1 MDAVRAILDTNILIG
16 GSFTAPAGVTE
27 IAVTSISYAELRFGI
42 AAVSAQP
49 ELRIERQL
57 RLDAITESFGE
68 GLPFDDRAALSY
80 GYITEL
86 VLGADRSP
94 RGRIPDLM
102 IAAIALTHGA
112 TLITRDHK
120 DFAGLER
127 VLNIVRL

>member
-1 MDAVRAILDTNILIG
+1 MRAILDTNILIDG
-16 GSFTAPAGVTE
+16 PLTVPAGITE
-27 IAVTSISYAELRFGI
+27 VAVTSISYAELRFGI
-42 AAVSAQP
+42 ATVSAQP

-86 VLGADRSP
+86 VLGAGRSP

-102 IAAIALTHGA
+102 IAAIALAHGA
-112 TLITRDHK
+112 TLITRDGK
-120 DFAGLER
+120 DFAGIEH
-127 VLNIVRL
+127 VLNILQV